1 MKFFVWAFFVF
12 LTFLIQTQ
20 FSIFNT
26 PLNLTVVLSYSFALK
41 SLPRKTNT
49 FAFHSMTDGYFG
61 SRAEMKSTAFGA
73 LVGLLE
79 DIISGSIIG
88 PNFFSKGLIG
98 FISVVAFTEV
108 VFKWTPVFGVI
119 MVTVFTV
126 LDGVIVASSRIV
138 FSNIQ
143 ISMLNAVQTLIIQA
157 IVNIPFG
164 IIFKPAK
171 FRLTD

>member
-1 MKFFVWAFFVF
+1 MKYFVWIFFIF
-12 LTFLIQTQ
+12 LIFLIQTQ

-41 SLPRKTNT
+41 SLPRK
-49 FAFHSMTDGYFG
+49 SMTDGYFG
-61 SRAEMKSTAFGA
+61 RRAEIKSTAFGA

-98 FISVVAFTEV
+98 FLSVVTFTEV

-126 LDGVIVASSRIV
+126 LDGVIVAGSRIV

-143 ISMLNAVQTLIIQA
+143 ISMLNVVQALIIQA